1 MIHLLLVSDGY
12 ARRMDEDR
20 HIARLRPLPEREGG
34 RAVDELP
41 VPTRSDQQPFE
52 SERTEAPL
60 AFGDVARIEWIE
72 RAKTPVA
79 VRARDDG
86 SGVVVDELHDVDR
99 GLSRNRGYHLR
110 SERIAD
116 HSSSNAGLGAD
127 ILLQLE
133 IGHVVIGDG
142 RQATI
147 IRHRVFADRYAP
159 QRLGDAKRIITRTRC
174 TVGMNVDDGH

>member
-1 MIHLLLVSDGY
+1 MKTGTLRDCAHSQNAKAAAPSMNCPCQLEVISSPLNPS
-12 ARRMDEDR
+12 EPR
-20 HIARLRPLPEREGG
+20 H
-34 RAVDELP
+34 
-41 VPTRSDQQPFE
+41 RSP
-52 SERTEAPL
+52 SAM
-60 AFGDVARIEWIE
+60 W
-72 RAKTPVA
+72 TPVA

-159 QRLGDAKRIITRTRC
+159 QRLGDAKRIITGTRC
-174 TVGMNVDDGH
+174 TVGMDVDDGH